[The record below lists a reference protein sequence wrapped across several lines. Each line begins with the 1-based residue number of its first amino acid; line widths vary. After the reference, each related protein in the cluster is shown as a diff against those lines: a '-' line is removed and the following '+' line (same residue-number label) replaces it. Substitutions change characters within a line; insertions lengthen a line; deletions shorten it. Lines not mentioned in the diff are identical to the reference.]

1 MFLQCP
7 MVQKLTE
14 NVSLTTVEL
23 LCSGTESTGGVC
35 RGDAMYPG
43 DNVSRMQVRLVA
55 ETIPT

>member
-1 MFLQCP
+1 

-23 LCSGTESTGGVC
+23 LCSGTESAGGVC

-43 DNVSRMQVRLVA
+43 DDVSRMQVRLVA